1 MKNLTSP
8 FHPAAVGL
16 YAIPGTIG
24 LGIATGVIQTE
35 ALELAIGPILV
46 DLWGILLIIS
56 TLLCESAIFMAAR
69 YPYPNI
75 LRIALRVEL
84 IGSGMMSILLLSYEA
99 SLWLNNGFSVLITQI
114 AITIPGLAAA
124 GRSIQIFREKRDPVI
139 WRNTQELTDNTPG

>member
-24 LGIATGVIQTE
+24 LGVAVGVIQSE
-35 ALELAIGPILV
+35 ALEGTIGPLLV

-69 YPYPNI
+69 YPYKN
-75 LRIALRVEL
+75 LLQIALKVEL
-84 IGSGMMSILLLSYEA
+84 VGAILMAILLLSYEA
-99 SLWLNNGFSVLITQI
+99 TLWMNNGFTVLITQI

-124 GRSIQIFREKRDPVI
+124 GRSLQIIREKRNPII
-139 WRNTQELTDNTPG
+139 WRNTLEPTDESSG